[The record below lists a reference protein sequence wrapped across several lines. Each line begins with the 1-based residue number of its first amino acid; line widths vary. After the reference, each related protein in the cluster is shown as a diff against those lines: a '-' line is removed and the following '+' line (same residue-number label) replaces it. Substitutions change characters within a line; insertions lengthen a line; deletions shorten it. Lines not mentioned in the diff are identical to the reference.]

1 MIKTCKQAADTLIH
15 GKGTKSQQD
24 ESIQILTTNCFDQR
38 TKPEYY
44 KKVKKP
50 IYGDCCT
57 ELERTQLAKGL
68 TTSHGFPS
76 RLADKT
82 QLSQDQIRAALTDVS
97 TLPYVSEVKPVGVR
111 RPAKAAEQ
119 NLRASEFHHDREEY
133 AELLHKYIQPSM
145 DELTQKTMRAKIV
158 RASEADKKTIDDH
171 GATAMAFS
179 HKEFL
184 KNLIVVDKKFEAEAR
199 QQQLR
204 VNQELLDELG
214 DSTKT
219 PEERAREALTTEEKE
234 KAYWEAFDKLVD
246 ETVAA
251 RDTDETVAARD
262 TDETVAARDASKPTD
277 DYSTMELVTEQE
289 TRDAFKERYQLGH
302 DDFDVG
308 MLGDGTYRVSDNVT
322 KKVYKVPPLPAQPGR
337 THRGGKRKTRK
348 SHKRKGKTNK
358 RRGKTNKRRGK
369 TNKRRGKSHKAKCKR
384 KTRKH

>member
-1 MIKTCKQAADTLIH
+1 MSQEKICKQAADTLTRR
-15 GKGTKSQQD
+15 KGTKLQQD
-24 ESIQILTTNCFDQR
+24 DSIIQMLTENCR
-38 TKPEYY
+38 TQLSDPENY
-44 KKVKKP
+44 KKFKEP
-50 IYGDCCT
+50 RFGDCCT
-57 ELERTQLAKGL
+57 ELDRATTYHGFSSQLANMSSL
-68 TTSHGFPS
+68 TPE
-76 RLADKT
+76 
-82 QLSQDQIRAALTDVS
+82 QIRAAS

-111 RPAKAAEQ
+111 RQPKAAEQ
-119 NLRASEFHHDREEY
+119 NPRALKFHQDREEY
-133 AELLHKYIQPSM
+133 AGLLRKYIQPSM
-145 DELTQKTMRAKIV
+145 DELTQKNMRAKIAK
-158 RASEADKKTIDDH
+158 ASNADKKTIDDH

-184 KNLIVVDKKFEAEAR
+184 KNLIVVHDKFEAEAR

-234 KAYWEAFDKLVD
+234 KAYWEAFDKLVN

-277 DYSTMELVTEQE
+277 DYSTMELVTEQV

-358 RRGKTNKRRGK
+358 RKGK
-369 TNKRRGKSHKAKCKR
+369 TNKRRGKSRKAKGKR